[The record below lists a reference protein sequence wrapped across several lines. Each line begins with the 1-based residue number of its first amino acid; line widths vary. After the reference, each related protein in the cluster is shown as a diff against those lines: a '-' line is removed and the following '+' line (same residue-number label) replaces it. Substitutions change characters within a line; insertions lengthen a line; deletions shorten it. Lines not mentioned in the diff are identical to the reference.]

1 MRTVEISHIIRYYVI
16 ETLEGMKPAGSKR
29 VLAKMVRTR
38 DTKQ

>member
-1 MRTVEISHIIRYYVI
+1 MRTVEISHNIRYYVI